1 VAAREYGGP
10 VRSAPTIVFLHGMY
24 LNSRSWQ
31 PWMERAAERGFA
43 AIAPDWPFHDG
54 PPAVLRD
61 NIPPQLGQLTFGD
74 VIASLMRVI
83 DELPARPLLVGHSVG
98 GLAVQRLLN
107 EGYGSAGVAIS
118 SAPPQ
123 GVLSFAPDFLR
134 ANWPHINPF
143 AGSRPIEMT
152 RERFHSTFCTTMT
165 RAASDAAFDE
175 LVVPE
180 SRNVPRST
188 LTAQAGI
195 DFTVPHAPLLMLT
208 GDTDHLT
215 PEALVRRNAAR
226 YRPPVEVRSFPG
238 RAHFICNQP
247 GWEEVADATFG
258 WLDQQ
263 R

>member
-1 VAAREYGGP
+1 V
-10 VRSAPTIVFLHGMY
+10 SSDPTIVFLHGMY
-24 LNSRSWQ
+24 LNSRSWES
-31 PWMERAAERGFA
+31 WMERAASRGFA
-43 AIAPDWPFHDG
+43 TIAPDWPFHDG

-61 NIPPQLGQLTFGD
+61 SIPPQLGELTFGD
-74 VIASLMRVI
+74 VIASLKRVI
-83 DELPARPLLVGHSVG
+83 DELPQRPLLVGHSIG

-107 EGYGSAGVAIS
+107 EGYGAAGVAIS

-123 GVLSFAPDFLR
+123 GVLSLAPDFFR

-143 AGSRPIEMT
+143 AGSRPIEMSK
-152 RERFHSTFCTTMT
+152 ERFHYTFCTTMT
-165 RAASDAAFDE
+165 RAESDAAFDE

-195 DFTVPHAPLLMLT
+195 DFAAAHVPLLMFA

-226 YRPPVEVRSFPG
+226 YRQPVEVRTFAG

-247 GWEEVADATFG
+247 GWEEVADATFD
-258 WLDQQ
+258 WLDGLAK
-263 R
+263 